1 MKHHIK
7 LLAILFFVSN
17 NIFAQN
23 SVIKVVKVLRSV
35 ETNIRK
41 DYSSKGINVFEKN
54 RAYLLIEINDPT
66 LYTKYNNHFDAFCDE
81 VAQKVITYCNAKD
94 VSFIKGYEEIRISFI
109 NKNKAVSHVLKIKSI
124 KIKDMYNAQS
134 LK

>member
-54 RAYLLIEINDPT
+54 REFLLIEINDHAI
-66 LYTKYNNHFDAFCDE
+66 YKKYENNFDAFCDD
-81 VAQKVITYCNAKD
+81 VAKKVIIYCNAKD

-134 LK
+134 LN

>member
-1 MKHHIK
+1 MKHQIK
-7 LLAILFFVSN
+7 LLAILFFVAN
-17 NIFAQN
+17 NLFAQN
-23 SVIKVVKVLRSV
+23 PVIKVVKVLRSV

-54 RAYLLIEINDPT
+54 REFLLIEINDHAI
-66 LYTKYNNHFDAFCDE
+66 YKKYENNFDSFCDD
-81 VAQKVITYCNAKD
+81 VAKKVITYCNAKD
-94 VSFIKGYEEIRISFI
+94 INFIKGYEEIRISFI

-134 LK
+134 LN